1 MHNVA
6 PTLCRQQLLGGT
18 MAVLQAAVP
27 NALRGASVQ
36 QVVACSTALR
46 ALELPLHPAFTKQAV
61 AALGVKS
68 EK

>member
-1 MHNVA
+1 
-6 PTLCRQQLLGGT
+6 